1 MKPELFLSLK
11 HYDKKNLTSDL
22 LAGLMVAIIALPLS
36 IALGLQSGATLQ
48 TGIMTAIV
56 AGFFIS
62 FLGGSRFQIGGPTA
76 AFVVIILGY
85 LNDPQ
90 IGFAGLA
97 IATIA
102 AGVILILLGY
112 FKAGGL
118 VRYIP
123 YPIVIGFTTGIG
135 ITLMT
140 GQLKDLLGLK
150 LPEGTGGEFLEK
162 ITAYIENIATIS
174 PWTLVIGALTIALIY
189 IIPKINK
196 KLPAAFCAIII
207 ATLLTL
213 AIDAIAGGNSGIAT
227 IGSTYGDVK
236 AEFKLMDLSG
246 LGHVSIGKLIVP
258 AVIIAFLCAIESL
271 LSATV
276 ADGMTGAEHNP
287 NQELVG
293 QGVANIASACLGG
306 LPATGAIARTA
317 AGINNGA
324 KSPLT
329 GIFHALFLLIM
340 YVVLMPVVRFI
351 PLAGLAAILITVSIH
366 MANFPVFL
374 CLAHFGIRDSIVLI
388 VTCLLTV
395 FFDLTYGV
403 IGGFILCSILNIQNL
418 VKPAKIVKEEEHN
431 GEIIAKVEGRICFI
445 SVNKL
450 IDYIS
455 KKIETCDKVTLDL
468 ETIDRI
474 DVTSAERLSKLD
486 KKLERK
492 GKILAFTHSNTAVQ
506 GRYDR
511 FVREILK

>member
-1 MKPELFLSLK
+1 MKPEFFNSIR
-11 HYDKKNLTSDL
+11 HYDKKNLISDL
-22 LAGLMVAIIALPLS
+22 MAGLMVAIIALPLS
-36 IALGLQSGATLQ
+36 IALGLQSGSTLQ
-48 TGIMTAIV
+48 VGIITAIV

-62 FLGGSRFQIGGPTA
+62 FLGGSRYQIGGPTA

-85 LNDPQ
+85 LTDPE
-90 IGFAGLA
+90 IGVAGLA

-102 AGVILILLGY
+102 AGVLLIAMGY
-112 FKAGGL
+112 LKAGGL

-135 ITLMT
+135 ITLLT
-140 GQLKDLLGLK
+140 GQLKDLFGMT
-150 LPEGTGGEFLEK
+150 LPAGAGSEFIEK
-162 ITAYIENIATIS
+162 IAAYIESIGTTNL
-174 PWTLVIGALTIALIY
+174 WTLAIGVITIALIY
-189 IIPKINK
+189 LIPKINK
-196 KLPAAFCAIII
+196 KLPAAFCAIIV
-207 ATLLTL
+207 ATLLTM
-213 AIDAIAGGNSGIAT
+213 AIDAITGGQAGIAT

-236 AEFKLMDLSG
+236 AEFYVIDLS
-246 LGHVSIGKLIVP
+246 SIANVNAGKLIVP
-258 AVIIAFLCAIESL
+258 ALIIAFLCAIESL

-276 ADGMTGAEHNP
+276 ADGMTGANHNP

-293 QGVANIASACLGG
+293 QGVANIASALAGG

-340 YVVLMPVVRFI
+340 YVVLMPVVKFI

-374 CLAHFGIRDSIVLI
+374 RLATFGIRDSIVLI

-395 FFDLTYGV
+395 LFDLTYGV
-403 IGGFILCSILNIQNL
+403 IGGMILCSVLNAQNL
-418 VKPAKIVKEEEHN
+418 VKPARIVSEQETED
-431 GEIIAKVEGRICFI
+431 GLTAKVEGRICFI

-450 IDYIS
+450 YDYIA
-455 KKIETCDKVTLDL
+455 KKAAACDHITLDL
-468 ETIDRI
+468 ETIERI

-486 KKLERK
+486 KKLAK
-492 GKILAFTHSNTAVQ
+492 QGKTLAFIHSNTAVQ
-506 GRYDR
+506 SRYDR
-511 FVREILK
+511 FIREILK